1 MVSLTTTFVSLTAA
15 HLAPTE
21 PSSTRHTSLTEQVLD
36 RCQLKRVK
44 ARVLRVDLRHVCVAL
59 QRWGLLGRE
68 FGLPDLAPV
77 AVFAKQLH
85 ADPHR

>member
-1 MVSLTTTFVSLTAA
+1 LPALYK
-15 HLAPTE
+15 
-21 PSSTRHTSLTEQVLD
+21 RHSLTEQVLD

-44 ARVLRVDLRHVCVAL
+44 ARVLRVDLRHVFIAL
-59 QRWGLLGRE
+59 QRWGLLGKE
-68 FGLPDLAPV
+68 FGLPDLAPI